1 MINWMFYP
9 RNSKAPEHILEIVK
23 GFEAVS
29 ESVDSEKLAKKD
41 QPSSNEVLEKMEPYL
56 TSLGYEVEKSK
67 AAEDKIRIPVYYGS
81 NGSETVAYEV
91 DAYLDTKKTVIEVE
105 AGQATINYKFLKDFY
120 EACLMDDIDY
130 LCIAVCNEY
139 KYGTN
144 QHSFDF
150 KKVTEFFDAM
160 YMSNR
165 VSIPLKG
172 ILIVGY

>member
-1 MINWMFYP
+1 MPALKPATIGQKF
-9 RNSKAPEHILEIVK
+9 
-23 GFEAVS
+23 
-29 ESVDSEKLAKKD
+29 
-41 QPSSNEVLEKMEPYL
+41 L
-56 TSLGYEVEKSK
+56 TDCGQNRPL
-67 AAEDKIRIPVYYGS
+67 
-81 NGSETVAYEV
+81 T
-91 DAYLDTKKTVIEVE
+91 TVE

>member
-1 MINWMFYP
+1 MPALKPATIGQKF
-9 RNSKAPEHILEIVK
+9 
-23 GFEAVS
+23 
-29 ESVDSEKLAKKD
+29 
-41 QPSSNEVLEKMEPYL
+41 L
-56 TSLGYEVEKSK
+56 TDCGQNRPL
-67 AAEDKIRIPVYYGS
+67 
-81 NGSETVAYEV
+81 TT
-91 DAYLDTKKTVIEVE
+91 LDTKKTVIEVE

>member
-1 MINWMFYP
+1 MMRHELFI
-9 RNSKAPEHILEIVK
+9 
-23 GFEAVS
+23 
-29 ESVDSEKLAKKD
+29 
-41 QPSSNEVLEKMEPYL
+41 
-56 TSLGYEVEKSK
+56 
-67 AAEDKIRIPVYYGS
+67 
-81 NGSETVAYEV
+81 
-91 DAYLDTKKTVIEVE
+91 
-105 AGQATINYKFLKDFY
+105 
-120 EACLMDDIDY
+120 